1 MCSFDLDSYR
11 NPNHRRGRPNLNG
24 RVEDQGDQCVVAA
37 AEVERE
43 VQDEVEEGLREVEVD
58 SGIVVVGE
66 VEGEAE
72 DSVEGEVAAA
82 TRISRERGPAVE
94 EGAHNEDHWR

>member
-1 MCSFDLDSYR
+1 M
-11 NPNHRRGRPNLNG
+11 
-24 RVEDQGDQCVVAA
+24 VAGG
-37 AEVERE
+37 EVDRE
-43 VQDEVEEGLREVEVD
+43 VRDAVEEGLREVEVG
-58 SGIVVVGE
+58 SEIVVVGE
-66 VEGEAE
+66 AEGEAE